1 MSTVKIIKLTE
12 FIKPYGEKRENKMKT
27 IKLTQAQL
35 NMLRE
40 AWMGYDPDF
49 GDEVEDKRR
58 IKTYET
64 LRKKLWE

>member
-1 MSTVKIIKLTE
+1 MSTV
-12 FIKPYGEKRENKMKT
+12 KT
-27 IKLTQAQL
+27 IKLTQTQL
-35 NMLRE
+35 DMLRE

-49 GDEVEDKRR
+49 GDEVYDKRR